1 MISTFVEDHLL
12 LSGCEPARRSSRR
25 GCWPRTFGF
34 TWSMVLLDSRHRIC
48 IVDIL
53 YTKHFVWNA
62 LPEERAAGCRQSV
75 GAAWSS
81 SSLEVPPDAGSLL
94 RLPPLLDGPTLCD
107 S

>member
-12 LSGCEPARRSSRR
+12 LSGGEPARRSSRR

-34 TWSMVLLDSRHRIC
+34 TWSMVLLASRHRIC
-48 IVDIL
+48 IVDMS

-81 SSLEVPPDAGSLL
+81 SSLGVPPNAGSLL
-94 RLPPLLDGPTLCD
+94 RLTSGLDGDNL
-107 S
+107 

>member
-1 MISTFVEDHLL
+1 
-12 LSGCEPARRSSRR
+12 
-25 GCWPRTFGF
+25 
-34 TWSMVLLDSRHRIC
+34 MVLLASRQGIF

-75 GAAWSS
+75 GAAWH
-81 SSLEVPPDAGSLL
+81 SLEQLLAGYPSRRRVFAPIDL
-94 RLPPLLDGPTLCD
+94 G

>member
-12 LSGCEPARRSSRR
+12 LSGGEPARRSSRR

-34 TWSMVLLDSRHRIC
+34 TWSMVLLASRHRIC
-48 IVDIL
+48 IVDMS

-75 GAAWSS
+75 GGDGAAWSS
-81 SSLEVPPDAGSLL
+81 SSLRIPPDAGSLL
-94 RLPPLLDGPTLCD
+94 RLTSGLDGDNL
-107 S
+107 

>member
-1 MISTFVEDHLL
+1 MLL
-12 LSGCEPARRSSRR
+12 A
-25 GCWPRTFGF
+25 
-34 TWSMVLLDSRHRIC
+34 SRHRIC

-81 SSLEVPPDAGSLL
+81 FTLGIPPDAGSLL
-94 RLPPLLDGPTLCD
+94 RLTSGLDGHTL
-107 S
+107 

>member
-12 LSGCEPARRSSRR
+12 LSGGEPAQRSSRR

-34 TWSMVLLDSRHRIC
+34 MWSMVLLASRHRIC
-48 IVDIL
+48 IEDMS

-75 GAAWSS
+75 GAPPFYGGAAVSRGRFIRRAPA
-81 SSLEVPPDAGSLL
+81 VPYPEG
-94 RLPPLLDGPTLCD
+94 
-107 S
+107 